1 MKLARIE
8 IDNVLGAR
16 HIAVDIATPITIF
29 AGANGSG
36 KSSIQEAVR
45 MALTG
50 ESVRVALKKDYPQLV
65 ADWAGGGVA
74 AVTTGDG
81 EAYAIALPSGKGNH
95 CGGHPALPYVL
106 DAQRFLNLDQKERR
120 TFLMGLMGVKITA
133 AGICE
138 RLAERGCD
146 PEMIAEIEPSLR
158 LGFEAAATEAQG
170 KARDQKAIWK
180 SITGE
185 AYGEKKADGWAD
197 QRAPEFNPQ
206 ALADARA
213 QMAALDAELEE
224 AATRLGG
231 LRAQAEH
238 VASRAKRMEQLRAEA
253 GRYAAIATKLA
264 VDEADL
270 ARQTA
275 AVAAAREA
283 AAGGPSEIATPCPEC
298 GAALVI
304 KGPALKIYAPPAR
317 TPDREAVA
325 RLPGLESAL
334 AMLERTVENDKRDLA
349 AADDAAKALAELG
362 KSTDAAPS
370 AEDIEAA
377 ENRNATLKGKR
388 ADLAV
393 GLRALE
399 DAEKAVAA
407 AAGSTERAALAH
419 LSVMAWLKIADAL
432 APDGIP
438 GELLAEAL
446 GPINERLAASA
457 EATGWMRTAI
467 AADMSVATRDPGAE
481 TWRDYRLLSESE
493 QWRVGAV
500 IAEAISHLSGIRLL
514 VLDRFDVLDLVGRG
528 QLLGWLDCL
537 AQDGEIDTAL
547 LFGTLKSAP
556 GGLPETIAAHW
567 VAAGEVAA

>member
-1 MKLARIE
+1 VKLSRIE
-8 IDNVLGAR
+8 IDNILGAR
-16 HIAVDIATPITIF
+16 HIAVGLATPITIF

-65 ADWAGGGVA
+65 ADGAGGGVA
-74 AVTTGDG
+74 AVTTDTG
-81 EAYAIALPSGKGNH
+81 ETYAIALPNGKGNH
-95 CGGHPALPYVL
+95 CGATALPYVL
-106 DAQRFLNLDQKERR
+106 DAQRFLHLDPKERR
-120 TFLMGLMGVKITA
+120 TFLLGLMGVKITA

-138 RLAERGCD
+138 RLAARGCD
-146 PEMIAEIEPSLR
+146 PGMIAETEPTLR

-170 KARDQKAIWK
+170 KARDQKAVWK

-185 AYGEKKADGWAD
+185 TYGEKKADGWAD
-197 QRAPEFNPQ
+197 QRAPVSNPQ

-213 QMAALDAELEE
+213 QMAAIDVDLEA
-224 AATRLGG
+224 AATRLGE

-238 VASRAKRMEQLRAEA
+238 VASRSKRMDQLRAEA
-253 GRYAAIATKLA
+253 GRYAAIAKKLA

-275 AVAAAREA
+275 TVAEAREA

-304 KGPALKIYAPPAR
+304 KGPALKIYTPPAR

-325 RLPGLESAL
+325 KLPALESAL
-334 AMLERTVENDKRDLA
+334 AMLERTVANDKRDLA

-370 AEDIEAA
+370 AEDLEAA
-377 ENRNATLKGKR
+377 ENRNATLKGQR
-388 ADLAV
+388 ADLSV

-399 DAEKAVAA
+399 DAEKAAAA
-407 AAGSTERAALAH
+407 AAGATERAALAH
-419 LSVMAWLKIADAL
+419 LGVMAWLKIADAL

-438 GELLAEAL
+438 GELLSEAL

-457 EATGWMRTAI
+457 ESTGWMRTAI
-467 AADMSVATRDPGAE
+467 AADMSVSTRDPATE
-481 TWRDYRLLSESE
+481 TWRDYRLISESE

-500 IAEAISHLSGIRLL
+500 IAEAIAHLSGLRML
-514 VLDRFDVLDLVGRG
+514 VLDRFDVLDLAGRG
-528 QLLGWLDCL
+528 QLLGWLDSL

-547 LFGTLKSAP
+547 LFGTLKSPP

-567 VAAGEVAA
+567 VEAGDVAA

>member
-1 MKLARIE
+1 MNLARIE
-8 IDNVLGAR
+8 IDNILGAR
-16 HIAVDIATPITIF
+16 HVAVDLATPITIF

-50 ESVRVALKKDYPQLV
+50 ESVRVALKKDYQQLV
-65 ADWAGGGVA
+65 ADGAGGGVA
-74 AVTTGDG
+74 AVTTDTG
-81 EAYAIALPSGKGNH
+81 ESYAVALPSGKGNH
-95 CGGHPALPYVL
+95 CGAPALPFVL
-106 DAQRFLNLDQKERR
+106 DAQRFLRLDQKERR
-120 TFLMGLMGVKITA
+120 TFLMGLMGVKITS

-138 RLAERGCD
+138 RLAARGCD
-146 PEMIAEIEPSLR
+146 PAMIAEIEPSLR
-158 LGFEAAATEAQG
+158 LGFEVAAAEAQG

-180 SITGE
+180 SVTGE
-185 AYGEKKADGWAD
+185 TYGEKKAEGWAD
-197 QRAPEFNPQ
+197 QRAPVFNPQ

-213 QMAALDAELEE
+213 EMAALDIKLEE

-238 VASRAKRMEQLRAEA
+238 VASRSARMEQLRAEA
-253 GRYAAIATKLA
+253 GRYAAIAKKLA

-270 ARQTA
+270 ARQSA
-275 AVAAAREA
+275 AVAEAREA
-283 AAGGPSEIATPCPEC
+283 AAGGPGEIATPCPEC

-304 KGPALKIYAPPAR
+304 KGPALKIYTPPAR
-317 TPDREAVA
+317 TPDREAA
-325 RLPGLESAL
+325 AKLPALESAL
-334 AMLERTVENDKRDLA
+334 AMLERTVANDKRDLA

-370 AEDIEAA
+370 AEDLEAA
-377 ENRNATLKGKR
+377 ENRNATLKGRR
-388 ADLAV
+388 ADLAA

-399 DAEKAVAA
+399 DAEKAAAA

-446 GPINERLAASA
+446 GPINERLIVAVDA
-457 EATGWMRTAI
+457 WPRVAI
-467 AADMSVATRDPGAE
+467 AADMSVATRDPVAE

-500 IAEAISHLSGIRLL
+500 IAEAIAHLSGLRLL
-514 VLDRFDVLDLVGRG
+514 VLDRFDVLDLAGRG
-528 QLLGWLDCL
+528 QLLGWLDGL
-537 AQDGEIDTAL
+537 AQDGGLDTAL

-556 GGLPETIAAHW
+556 VGLPETIAAHW
-567 VAAGEVAA
+567 VEAGSS

>member
-1 MKLARIE
+1 
-8 IDNVLGAR
+8 
-16 HIAVDIATPITIF
+16 
-29 AGANGSG
+29 
-36 KSSIQEAVR
+36 

-65 ADWAGGGVA
+65 ADGADSGVA
-74 AVTTGDG
+74 AVTTDDG
-81 EAYAIALPSGKGNH
+81 ETYAVALPSGKGNH
-95 CGGHPALPYVL
+95 CGAQALPYVL
-106 DAQRFLNLDQKERR
+106 DAQRFVRLDHKERR
-120 TFLMGLMGVKITA
+120 TFLMGLMGVKITS

-138 RLAERGCD
+138 RLAARGCD
-146 PEMIAEIEPSLR
+146 SGMIVEIEPALR

-170 KARDQKAIWK
+170 KARDQKAVWK

-185 AYGEKKADGWAD
+185 TYGEKKAEGWAD

-213 QMAALDAELEE
+213 QMAALDADLEA

-238 VASRAKRMEQLRAEA
+238 VASRSKRMDQLRAEA

-270 ARQTA
+270 ARQSA
-275 AVAAAREA
+275 AVAEAREA

-304 KGPALKIYAPPAR
+304 KGPALKIYTPPAR

-325 RLPGLESAL
+325 KLPGLESAL

-370 AEDIEAA
+370 AEDLEAA
-377 ENRNATLKGKR
+377 ENRNATLKGQR
-388 ADLAV
+388 ADMAV

-399 DAEKAVAA
+399 DAEKAAAA
-407 AAGSTERAALAH
+407 AAGATERAALAH
-419 LSVMAWLKIADAL
+419 LSVMAWIKIADAL

-446 GPINERLAASA
+446 GPINERLIVAVDA
-457 EATGWMRTAI
+457 WPRVAI
-467 AADMSVATRDPGAE
+467 AADMSVATRDPGE
-481 TWRDYRLLSESE
+481 ESWRDYRLLSESE

-500 IAEAISHLSGIRLL
+500 IAEAIAHLSGLRLL
-514 VLDRFDVLDLVGRG
+514 VLDRFDVLDLAGRG
-528 QLLGWLDCL
+528 QLLVWMDML

-567 VAAGEVAA
+567 VAAGEIASA

>member
-1 MKLARIE
+1 VKLARIE

-16 HIAVDIATPITIF
+16 HIAVDLTTPITIF

-65 ADWAGGGVA
+65 ADGAGAGVA
-74 AVTTGDG
+74 AVTTDTG
-81 EAYAIALPSGKGNH
+81 ESYAIALPSGKGNH
-95 CGGHPALPYVL
+95 CNAPTLPFVL
-106 DAQRFLNLDQKERR
+106 DAQRFLHLDQKERR
-120 TFLMGLMGVKITA
+120 TFLMGLMGVKITS

-138 RLAERGCD
+138 RLAARGCD

-158 LGFEAAATEAQG
+158 MGFEIAATEAQG

-180 SITGE
+180 SVTSE
-185 AYGEKKADGWAD
+185 TYGEKKAEGWAD
-197 QRAPEFNPQ
+197 QRAPVFNPQ
-206 ALADARA
+206 SLADARA
-213 QMAALDAELEE
+213 QMAALDAELEA

-238 VASRAKRMEQLRAEA
+238 VATRAKRAEQLRAEA
-253 GRYAAIATKLA
+253 GRYAAIAKKLA

-270 ARQTA
+270 ARQSA
-275 AVAAAREA
+275 AVAEAREA
-283 AAGGPSEIATPCPEC
+283 AAGGPGDVATPCPEC

-325 RLPGLESAL
+325 RLPALESAL
-334 AMLERTVENDKRDLA
+334 AMLSRTVENDKRDLA

-370 AEDIEAA
+370 SDDIEAA
-377 ENRNATLKGKR
+377 ENRNATLKGWR

-399 DAEKAVAA
+399 DAEKAAAA
-407 AAGSTERAALAH
+407 AAGATERAALAH
-419 LSVMAWLKIADAL
+419 LGVMAWIKIADAL

-438 GELLAEAL
+438 GDLLAEAL
-446 GPINERLAASA
+446 GPINERLMVGSGL
-457 EATGWMRTAI
+457 TGWMRAAI
-467 AADMSVATRDPGAE
+467 AADMSVAVRDPMAQS
-481 TWRDYRLLSESE
+481 WRDYRLLSESE
-493 QWRVGAV
+493 QWRVGAM
-500 IAEAISHLSGIRLL
+500 IAEAIAYLSEIRLL
-514 VLDRFDVLDLVGRG
+514 VLDRFDVLDIAGRG
-528 QLLGWLDCL
+528 QLLGWLDSL

-556 GGLPETIAAHW
+556 AVLPETIAAHW
-567 VAAGEVAA
+567 VEAGEVAS